1 MPSNPPN
8 DENGEN
14 PKDPFQEMFE
24 RLLGSGAMKPG
35 DMPAGM
41 PVEPQTMSMMFQP
54 VSYTHLDVYQRQ
66 RMVSV
71 TSPPRGR

>member
-24 RLLGSGAMKPG
+24 RLLGSGNMKPG

-41 PVEPQTMSMMFQP
+41 PKI
-54 VSYTHLDVYQRQ
+54 
-66 RMVSV
+66 
-71 TSPPRGR
+71 GRAHV